1 MKHQLEY
8 MLTRLRLFIGDS
20 ESEDLV
26 EYNLLAGL
34 VGVAVALS
42 PPELLASIKTT
53 YSRLASKVT
62 EAASI

>member
-26 EYNLLAGL
+26 EYNLLGMKL
-34 VGVAVALS
+34 NES
-42 PPELLASIKTT
+42 TNM
-53 YSRLASKVT
+53 
-62 EAASI
+62 